1 MFEHRSKPLISRKRY
16 VNRVLQYGGFASA
29 IIAFSLWIGMV
40 GYHFLAGID
49 WVDSFYTSTRQV
61 LHTENIVMHKTWR
74 CSVYIASM
82 ILTGM
87 GPALNIDALPL
98 ERQNGVKIFAGFYAL
113 YSGVVFLASSGLLLS
128 PILHR
133 FFHKL
138 HIDITE

>member
-1 MFEHRSKPLISRKRY
+1 MFEHRSKPLISQKRY
-16 VNRVLQYGGFASA
+16 LNRVLQYGGFASA
-29 IIAFSLWIGMV
+29 IIAFSLWIGMI

-49 WVDSFYTSTRQV
+49 WVDSFY
-61 LHTENIVMHKTWR
+61 N
-74 CSVYIASM
+74 ASM

-87 GPALNIDALPL
+87 GPALDIDALPL
-98 ERQNGVKIFAGFYAL
+98 ERQNSVKIFAGMYAL